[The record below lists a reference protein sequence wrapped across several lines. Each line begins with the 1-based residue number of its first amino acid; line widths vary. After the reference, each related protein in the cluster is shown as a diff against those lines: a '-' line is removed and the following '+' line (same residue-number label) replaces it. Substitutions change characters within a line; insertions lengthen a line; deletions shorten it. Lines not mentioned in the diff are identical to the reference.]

1 MKYAAPML
9 GSLGPSLLCS
19 EIIKKPKCLATSSV
33 ARVLVPVQYWHE
45 QYQKIPIF
53 SVLFLCPK
61 KLAQGVG
68 SRAAQFEAGQ
78 RRLHTQANMKDWERW
93 EVFTENLNYFQN
105 QKNIKG
111 QKYKMMQLY
120 EIAKAQ
126 TAHFCN
132 IKLKAC
138 K

>member
-1 MKYAAPML
+1 MSRDVL
-9 GSLGPSLLCS
+9 SGPSPGASAILARTV
-19 EIIKKPKCLATSSV
+19 PKNSL
-33 ARVLVPVQYWHE
+33 
-45 QYQKIPIF
+45 F

-111 QKYKMMQLY
+111 QKYKMMPLY